1 MDDLYKTITT
11 PSIETVFKDRNSKF
25 YGYAFPVNEETSIKD
40 FLEFLRKKHH
50 TARHFCYAR
59 QLGTESVRFRAN
71 DDGEPSNSA
80 GMPIY
85 GQIQSFEVTNIL
97 VVSVRYFGGTKLGVG
112 GLINAYRA
120 SARLTLESSAI
131 EEKTIDESF
140 QLNFQYDL
148 MSKVLRILKENSITI
163 TRQKLEMDCE
173 IIIAVRKSHIQKIV
187 KIFEPYFTTKS
198 KGTGLGLSIVKKII
212 EDHNGKIKI
221 DKNKQMAGTTSLII
235 FENTNV

>member
-1 MDDLYKTITT
+1 MDDLYKTITK
-11 PSIETVFKDRNSKF
+11 PSVETLFKDRNSKF
-25 YGYAFPVNEETSIKD
+25 YGYAFPVTEEASVKD

-50 TARHFCYAR
+50 TARHFCYAW

-85 GQIQSFEVTNIL
+85 GQIQSFDVTNIL

-112 GLINAYRA
+112 GLISAYRA

-131 EEKTIDESF
+131 EEKTIDDSF

-148 MSKVLRILKENSITI
+148 MSKVLRILKENSTTI
-163 TRQKLEMDCE
+163 KRQKLELDCE
-173 IIIAVRKSHIQKIV
+173 MIIAVRKSHTQKVV
-187 KIFEPYFTTKS
+187 KIFETLYK
-198 KGTGLGLSIVKKII
+198 V
-212 EDHNGKIKI
+212 EIK
-221 DKNKQMAGTTSLII
+221 QL
-235 FENTNV
+235 NV

>member
-11 PSIETVFKDRNSKF
+11 PSIETLFKDRNSKF

-50 TARHFCYAR
+50 TARHFCYAW

-173 IIIAVRKSHIQKIV
+173 IIIAVRKSHVQKIV
-187 KIFEPYFTTKS
+187 KIFETLYRVE
-198 KGTGLGLSIVKKII
+198 IKK
-212 EDHNGKIKI
+212 
-221 DKNKQMAGTTSLII
+221 L
-235 FENTNV
+235 NV